1 MSLFDINPSSGEIF
15 STQQIDREATQFLT
29 LNVLVSDSGTSP
41 LIDTSM
47 IFITVVDVN
56 DNPPVF
62 GARSYSAEVLEGTGV
77 ATVSFVSA
85 TDRDEGVNSDIV
97 YSITGKQTNK
107 QLERLTTYTNDNISL
122 GLF

>member
-62 GARSYSAEVLEGTGV
+62 GATSYSAEVLEGTGV
-77 ATVSFVSA
+77 ATVSLVSA

-107 QLERLTTYTNDNISL
+107 QTIKLRD
-122 GLF
+122 